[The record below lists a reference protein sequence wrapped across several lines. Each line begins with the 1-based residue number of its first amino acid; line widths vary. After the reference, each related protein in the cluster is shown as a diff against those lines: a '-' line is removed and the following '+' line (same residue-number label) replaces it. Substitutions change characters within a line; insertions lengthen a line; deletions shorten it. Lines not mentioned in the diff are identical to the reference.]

1 MWMLLLACAHRAVAP
16 HPAEERPA
24 CTILAVNDS
33 YRIEE
38 LAPGLGGMARL
49 RALRAGL
56 EAEGREVLL
65 LHAGDLLYP
74 SLPSRM
80 TGGAHMIEALNG
92 LDGDPLAVDPRMFVV
107 FGNHE
112 FDAAKW
118 KHAPGLRERLEQS
131 QFTWLPSNIRFGR
144 SESFGR
150 VEAPQLQ
157 DTARL
162 RCGGLEL
169 GLFGLTI
176 DKKPAEYIEA
186 FEDPL
191 AVARDRVDRLRQ
203 GGAEVVIGLTH
214 LALEQDRALLEA
226 LGPEAPA
233 LILGGHEHDAKD
245 ERVGGS
251 RILKADADLRSAW
264 LVELRPGPGSVRI
277 DARLRPLDGTIP
289 LDERL
294 QARVDAL
301 LAEHARAFCA
311 QKGQPESCLEQE
323 VGRSEVPLI
332 AEELRIRRFETNLG
346 GFVADL
352 ARTAAPDADIA
363 FVNSGGLR
371 LNKDLPAGPI
381 TMREVEELFAY
392 DSHLTRVEL
401 DGATLRRVLA
411 RAVEDWTGNGHWLQ
425 ISGFGFRFD
434 PGSGQ
439 VGPPVLLPSG
449 EVIAEDRRL
458 IAVVPRFLVDPSVG
472 DQDGYTMLPRGADL
486 DGELKHLFLEALAA
500 GPIAPVGEGRIC
512 VAGHPGPCALP

>member
-1 MWMLLLACAHRAVAP
+1 MWMLLFACAHRAAAP
-16 HPAEERPA
+16 HPGADAPA

-49 RALRAGL
+49 RTLRAGL
-56 EAEGREVLL
+56 EAQGREVLL

-92 LDGDPLAVDPRMFVV
+92 LDGDPLAFDPRMFVV

-131 QFTWLPSNIRFGR
+131 QFSWLSSNIRFGR
-144 SESFGR
+144 SESFGQ
-150 VEAPQLQ
+150 VAAPQLQ
-157 DTARL
+157 DRARL

-169 GLFGLTI
+169 GIFGLTI

-186 FEDPL
+186 YLDPL
-191 AVARDRVDRLRQ
+191 AVARDRVEKLRED
-203 GGAEVVIGLTH
+203 GAEVVIGLTH
-214 LALEQDRALLEA
+214 LSLEQDRALLEG
-226 LGPEAPA
+226 LGPAAPA

-264 LVELRPGPGSVRI
+264 LVELRSGPKGVRI
-277 DARLRPLDGTIP
+277 EARLQPLDATIL
-289 LDERL
+289 LDERV
-294 QARVDAL
+294 QARVEAL
-301 LAEHARAFCA
+301 LREHALAFCA
-311 QKGQPESCLEQE
+311 ERKKPEGCLEEE
-323 VGRSEVPLI
+323 VGFSEVPLV

-346 GFVADL
+346 SFVADL
-352 ARTAAPDADIA
+352 ARTAAPDAEIA

-392 DSHLTRVEL
+392 DSPLTRVEL

-434 PGSGQ
+434 PASGE

-449 EVIAEDRRL
+449 GVIADDRR
-458 IAVVPRFLVDPSVG
+458 IVAVVPRFLVDPSIG

-486 DGELKHLFLEALAA
+486 DGELKRLFLDALAD
-500 GPIAPVGEGRIC
+500 GPIAPVVEGRIC